1 VVIAG
6 KHLCGGATD
15 LALRCAV
22 KTLRCTVD
30 KQSEEEMR
38 GEQVMLLAYV
48 ILYFLDIRKGDTQCV
63 CEIVELRKES
73 RGSRGREAS

>member
-1 VVIAG
+1 MVIAG

-22 KTLRCTVD
+22 RTLRCTVD

-38 GEQVMLLAYV
+38 GEQVMLPVYV
-48 ILYFLDIRKGDTQCV
+48 RLYFLDIRKGYTKCV
-63 CEIVELRKES
+63 CEIVK
-73 RGSRGREAS
+73 